1 MASVISI
8 TSILYSNAPWTLRY
22 QYHFLIKVQR
32 LKLKKDKIF
41 FQFLQILREKRN
53 NKMFFYAKKSLLLV
67 FQLSFLFRVAVLFLL
82 SLISRAGSEGAS
94 SMRILIQEVSH
105 NEDLWRSETLYG
117 TKLLKVSKV
126 FHIIFR
132 LNQPNCKERIFIDK
146 DDSGQINSKN

>member
-1 MASVISI
+1 
-8 TSILYSNAPWTLRY
+8 
-22 QYHFLIKVQR
+22 
-32 LKLKKDKIF
+32 
-41 FQFLQILREKRN
+41 
-53 NKMFFYAKKSLLLV
+53 
-67 FQLSFLFRVAVLFLL
+67 
-82 SLISRAGSEGAS
+82 
-94 SMRILIQEVSH
+94 MRILIQEVSH